1 MARVSLRCIFTLFN
15 DVPVK
20 NPSSVP
26 LQLVCGQLPLATCSP
41 FHQSANQGL
50 GCTRALSS
58 VTLLELG
65 MLSHP
70 KIPGRKPPVTQVI
83 VKACYTVVLI
93 DFHDILATSLIFN
106 IGRKRLCCDYDYV
119 DSLFTSFF
127 CTVLRMFRRMFIS
140 FGRAWHCIL
149 QKFCPIIQYNGYHIA
164 FHGK

>member
-26 LQLVCGQLPLATCSP
+26 LQLVCGQLPLATWSP
-41 FHQSANQGL
+41 FYQSANQGL

-70 KIPGRKPPVTQVI
+70 KIPGRKPSVTQVI

-93 DFHDILATSLIFN
+93 DFRDILATSLYFVCY
-106 IGRKRLCCDYDYV
+106 LCKTRQNRGFYITLLILGEKDYV
-119 DSLFTSFF
+119 VITIMLIHYLLLFF

-140 FGRAWHCIL
+140 
-149 QKFCPIIQYNGYHIA
+149 
-164 FHGK
+164 